1 MGYETSMDTR
11 RLRHFLSVYQ
21 LGSIGHAAETLP
33 ITQPALSKSIRH
45 LEAELECELFERTP
59 SGVVPTVFGE
69 ALAHYART
77 IAGEIESARARIAEL
92 KGGETG
98 EVRIGVGPS
107 IAVNMMPM
115 VTRHAQAERPG
126 IKLEVVEGLVDTLL
140 PSLRRGEL
148 DMVVGLWPQTLDRDF
163 RVQTL
168 LNDRIGIL
176 ASADHPL
183 AKKKASYEE
192 LRAHPWA
199 LPPRSQRWRMTLDEF
214 FLSEGLEPPRAQV
227 ESNSAAYLKSL
238 ILSGDYLSYLPYQL
252 VRSGDQAG
260 RIVMLDADVPRLE
273 PPVSVT
279 YREGAIRSPAVAFA
293 VGVFKAVGKE
303 LAESA

>member
-1 MGYETSMDTR
+1 MDTR
-11 RLRHFLSVYQ
+11 RLRHFLTVYQ

-59 SGVVPTVFGE
+59 TGVVPTVFGE
-69 ALAHYART
+69 ALAHYARQ

-92 KGGETG
+92 RGGQTG

-115 VTRHAQAERPG
+115 VTRRAQAERPG
-126 IKLEVVEGLVDTLL
+126 VRLEVREGLVDTIF
-140 PSLRRGEL
+140 PALRRGEL
-148 DMVVGLWPQTLDRDF
+148 DLVVGLWPRSLDRDF

-168 LNDRIGIL
+168 LSDRIGVL
-176 ASADHPL
+176 AAADHPL
-183 AKKKASYEE
+183 AKRKASLSE
-192 LRAHPWA
+192 LANYPWA

-227 ESNSAAYLKSL
+227 ESNSATYLKSL

-252 VRSGDQAG
+252 VRSADQAD
-260 RIVMLDADVPRLE
+260 RIVMLDADVPKLE

-279 YREGAIRSPAVAFA
+279 YRDGAIRSPATAYV
-293 VGVFKAVGKE
+293 VGVFQTIGKE
-303 LAESA
+303 LAAAV

>member
-1 MGYETSMDTR
+1 MDTR
-11 RLRHFLSVYQ
+11 RLRHFLTVYQ

-59 SGVVPTVFGE
+59 TGVVPTIFGE
-69 ALAHYART
+69 ALAHYARQ
-77 IAGEIESARARIAEL
+77 IAGEIESARGRIAEL
-92 KGGETG
+92 RGGQTG

-115 VTRHAQAERPG
+115 VTRRAQAERPG
-126 IKLEVVEGLVDTLL
+126 VRLEVREGLVDTIF
-140 PSLRRGEL
+140 PALRRGEL
-148 DMVVGLWPQTLDRDF
+148 DLVVGLWPRSLDRDF

-168 LNDRIGIL
+168 LSDRIGVL
-176 ASADHPL
+176 AAAEHPL
-183 AKKKASYEE
+183 AKAKASLSDLCSY
-192 LRAHPWA
+192 PWA

-252 VRSGDQAG
+252 VRSSDQAG

-279 YREGAIRSPAVAFA
+279 YREGAIRSPATAYV
-293 VGVFKAVGKE
+293 VGVFSAIGQE
-303 LAESA
+303 LASSA